1 MSSQGSKTP
10 SRQQTPQASVGSRI
24 KGWFSGLQCPL
35 KSCPLKKC
43 KCCGYVQ
50 QHKLGVIIG
59 LVAFVAYIALCAFLD
74 QNSTTTETT
83 TTETTTTETPTPTS
97 APADD
102 STNDKNDDAS
112 NGEGLNENQNGNLQT
127 DSTNE
132 ATSTVTPAPT
142 TTATT
147 TLEQDSTHDVDKP
160 DTPDSGL

>member
-35 KSCPLKKC
+35 KSCPLRKC

-74 QNSTTTETT
+74 CHEKNSTTTETT
-83 TTETTTTETPTPTS
+83 TTEATPEPTT

-112 NGEGLNENQNGNLQT
+112 NGEVLNDNQN
-127 DSTNE
+127 TNVQNDTPQE
-132 ATSTVTPAPT
+132 EVTPTPEPT
-142 TTATT
+142 PEPTAEPAQETV
-147 TLEQDSTHDVDKP
+147 EKP
-160 DTPDSGL
+160 QKTDL